1 MTDLLEEYFQQSLF
15 DFDFS
20 PELTNKKFN
29 ITKKT
34 DTNNRAG
41 LIIKTSDG
49 IIMGHTPNETRDK
62 NGWDLIKGHIET
74 GEDVKATIVR
84 EAKEECGLDIDE
96 SKLIELGRNKYR
108 EGNITF
114 FGYELP
120 EFTYKDLASLD
131 CTSMFVWYTDDQGK
145 ILPKG
150 KLSKHT
156 AEFKE
161 LDTFDIFE
169 PSEVKTYMYQGLY
182 NALTVKAHIFIGDI
196 TKIESVFESIYN
208 KYNQR
213 KPE

>member
-20 PELTNKKFN
+20 PELTNKKSN

-49 IIMGHTPNETRDK
+49 IIMGHTPNEIRDK
-62 NGWDLIKGHIET
+62 NGWDLIKGHIEA
-74 GEDVKATIVR
+74 GEDAKTAVVR

-182 NALTVKAHIFIGDI
+182 NALTVKARIFIGDV
-196 TKIESVFESIYN
+196 TKIEDIFEPLYN
-208 KYNQR
+208 SCN
-213 KPE
+213 

>member
-20 PELTNKKFN
+20 PELTNKKSN

-62 NGWDLIKGHIET
+62 NGWDLIKGHIEA
-74 GEDVKATIVR
+74 EDAKTAVVR

-182 NALTVKAHIFIGDI
+182 NALTVKARIFIGDV
-196 TKIESVFESIYN
+196 TKIEDIFEPLYN
-208 KYNQR
+208 SCN
-213 KPE
+213 